1 MKSIAILSNTTYKK
15 ENNTIYIRNN
25 KKTQNICLVNVF
37 YIMAKIITIHLSS
50 HNHTFQSLYYHN
62 VINKSISS

>member
-25 KKTQNICLVNVF
+25 KKI
-37 YIMAKIITIHLSS
+37 AK
-50 HNHTFQSLYYHN
+50 
-62 VINKSISS
+62 